1 MRSDKKRVG
10 IFMAFISP
18 ARKQSAVYTE
28 YADAL
33 AKFRHIDRLIIIN
46 KYIGR
51 TDEVICPL
59 GKEVS
64 SIVEDLYAAVFPVR
78 HPDSIPLVNKK
89 RVRKPELSGL

>member
-1 MRSDKKRVG
+1 
-10 IFMAFISP
+10 
-18 ARKQSAVYTE
+18 
-28 YADAL
+28 
-33 AKFRHIDRLIIIN
+33 
-46 KYIGR
+46 
-51 TDEVICPL
+51 VICPL